1 MRHKIQHCH
10 CRGLG
15 RCHGAGSVP
24 GPEISMCHECGQ
36 ETTTT
41 TKKKLEKLL
50 EVSIAAQQVQNLA
63 SIHEDAGL
71 ILGLTQWVKDPA
83 LPKAAMQVPDAV
95 QTPC

>member
-1 MRHKIQHCH
+1 MAQALSLAQKFPC
-10 CRGLG
+10 
-15 RCHGAGSVP
+15 AMSVARKK
-24 GPEISMCHECGQ
+24 Q
-36 ETTTT
+36 QQK
-41 TKKKLEKLL
+41 KKKLEKLL

-95 QTPC
+95 QTPCCCGCGEALTGPLA